1 MEGDLRGIY
10 GVLEITEGIRTKLP
24 PANRLHLGVGHGVSV
39 RDFGPDGL
47 KYVRELLGHLVN
59 ILLRVR
65 YAVSSCVSSAG
76 KKRRRNNRKLNV
88 SPTPV
93 RPNPIPTS

>member
-10 GVLEITEGIRTKLP
+10 RVLAITEGIRTKLP
-24 PANRLHLGVGHGVSV
+24 PANRLHLGIGQGVSV

-59 ILLRVR
+59 ILWRVR
-65 YAVSSCVSSAG
+65 YAVIQFASLPQERSAAETIE
-76 KKRRRNNRKLNV
+76 N
-88 SPTPV
+88 
-93 RPNPIPTS
+93 